1 MFYDSPVTSSVPH
14 TPTLLVHGGAW
25 AIPADAARAHQSGV
39 RNALEA
45 GYALLSRGASALDA
59 VEAAV
64 TVLEDDPTFDAGRG
78 SFLTSD
84 GRVQLDALLM
94 DGGRMKAGGV
104 ACVER
109 LRNPIQAARLVL
121 EQSAHVYFVGSG
133 AENFARAHGMALID
147 NAELVLDRERERLAH
162 AKLREAAGLGDD
174 TFSGKDFPLH
184 PVLHDDK
191 SPETAVH
198 HAIADRSSSAESQ
211 LALAE
216 GASGTKDSATGSSVS
231 GHDLTACGKMQIVE
245 QEASGHDFSRADTI
259 ENNIDGA
266 LAPEGKTF
274 SISQDSHDTVGAVA
288 LDSRGNLA
296 AATSTGGTLNKTPG
310 RVGDSSLIGCGCYAD
325 NLSAAVSLT
334 GWGEPIMKLVLGK
347 WATDRVAAGTA
358 PEIAA
363 REAISYLFN
372 RLGGHGGI
380 ILLGPDGRFGL
391 AHNTP
396 AMAWGLATPKGLQTG
411 LTV

>member
-1 MFYDSPVTSSVPH
+1 MR

-25 AIPADAARAHQSGV
+25 AIPDDAAAAHENGV
-39 RNALEA
+39 RNALET
-45 GYALLSRGASALDA
+45 GYRILARGGAALDA

-64 TVLEDDPTFDAGRG
+64 TVLEDDPTFDAGCG

-121 EQSAHVYFVGSG
+121 EQSPHVYFVGAG
-133 AENFARAHGMALID
+133 AEEFAHSHGMPLIE
-147 NAELVLDRERERLAH
+147 NTELVLDRERERLKIARE
-162 AKLREAAGLGDD
+162 REAAGFADA
-174 TFSGKDFPLH
+174 TFSGLE
-184 PVLHDDK
+184 DDK
-191 SPETAVH
+191 GPETAIPRV
-198 HAIADRSSSAESQ
+198 
-211 LALAE
+211 
-216 GASGTKDSATGSSVS
+216 
-231 GHDLTACGKMQIVE
+231 
-245 QEASGHDFSRADTI
+245 
-259 ENNIDGA
+259 ID
-266 LAPEGKTF
+266 E
-274 SISQDSHDTVGAVA
+274 SHDTVGAVA
-288 LDSRGNLA
+288 LDARGNIA

-325 NLSAAVSLT
+325 NMSAAVSLT

-347 WATDRVAAGTA
+347 WATDRVAAGSA
-358 PEIAA
+358 PEFAA
-363 REAISYLFN
+363 REAISYLHN

-380 ILLGPDGRFGL
+380 ILLGPDGRFGM

-396 AMAWGLATPKGLQTG
+396 AMAWGLATANELETG
-411 LTV
+411 LKI

>member
-1 MFYDSPVTSSVPH
+1 MLYHKPVTTSAKNL
-14 TPTLLVHGGAW
+14 PTLLVHGGAW
-25 AIPADAARAHQSGV
+25 AIPADAAQVHEAGV
-39 RNALEA
+39 RNALET
-45 GYALLSRGASALDA
+45 GYAILSRGGSALDA

-94 DGGRMKAGGV
+94 DGGRLKAGGV

-109 LRNPIQAARLVL
+109 LRNPIQAARLIL
-121 EQSAHVYFVGSG
+121 EESPHIYLVGTG
-133 AENFARAHGMALID
+133 AEQFAHAHGMTLIE
-147 NAELVLDRERERLAH
+147 NSELVLDRERERLAQTQSR
-162 AKLREAAGLGDD
+162 KKAGSDDD
-174 TFSGKDFPLH
+174 TFSGLS
-184 PVLHDDK
+184 LHDDK

-198 HAIADRSSSAESQ
+198 R
-211 LALAE
+211 
-216 GASGTKDSATGSSVS
+216 GAPGSVS
-231 GHDLTACGKMQIVE
+231 PLTGLGPRVGDL
-245 QEASGHDFSRADTI
+245 ASETWETTNPEHSSR
-259 ENNIDGA
+259 
-266 LAPEGKTF
+266 
-274 SISQDSHDTVGAVA
+274 QDSHDTVGAVA

-347 WATDRVAAGTA
+347 WATDRVASGTA
-358 PEIAA
+358 PEVAA
-363 REAISYLFN
+363 QEAISYLYN

-396 AMAWGLATPKGLQTG
+396 AMAWGLATPTSLQTG
-411 LTV
+411 LAV

>member
-1 MFYDSPVTSSVPH
+1 MLYDKPVTTSAIHV
-14 TPTLLVHGGAW
+14 PTLLVHGGAW
-25 AIPADAARAHQSGV
+25 AIPADAAPAHLAGV
-39 RNALEA
+39 RNALET
-45 GYALLSRGASALDA
+45 GYSVLSRGGSALDA

-64 TVLEDDPTFDAGRG
+64 TILEDDPTFDAGRG

-109 LRNPIQAARLVL
+109 LRNPIQAARLIL
-121 EQSAHVYFVGSG
+121 EESPHIYLVGDG
-133 AENFARAHGMALID
+133 AEQFAHAHGMTLID

-174 TFSGKDFPLH
+174 TFSGQDSPLH
-184 PVLHDDK
+184 PILHDDK
-191 SPETAVH
+191 SPETAVGP
-198 HAIADRSSSAESQ
+198 ASRTPGGPGLASETWGTTASSS
-211 LALAE
+211 
-216 GASGTKDSATGSSVS
+216 
-231 GHDLTACGKMQIVE
+231 
-245 QEASGHDFSRADTI
+245 R
-259 ENNIDGA
+259 
-266 LAPEGKTF
+266 
-274 SISQDSHDTVGAVA
+274 QDSHDTVGAVA
-288 LDSRGNLA
+288 LDSHGNLA

-325 NLSAAVSLT
+325 NLAAAVSLT

-347 WATDRVAAGTA
+347 WATDRVASGTA
-358 PEIAA
+358 PELAA
-363 REAISYLFN
+363 REAISYLYS